1 MDTSWQILVFGQK
14 NGLMRQAFRLVPSW
28 PWRWQGRGV
37 VPWVPDWRIWRDE
50 WLLIE
55 GEISINVYE
64 HLWKYLLIPYHTEEK
79 YLWTYLL
86 MIMMIILMSAGFLG
100 SMDTVWFAKWSSFPL
115 SAGEPPCFFTKS
127 TFFGPR
133 LLGSHSFSHHLLI
146 IFQVFPDPS
155 FSPRNSIFPILS
167 PGIPSCAFFPRRRL
181 QRLELGPLGVVAVSA
196 EGPSWPRNQG
206 LGRLSEAQYLGL
218 WWFNGA
224 FHRDTPN
231 GW

>member
-14 NGLMRQAFRLVPSW
+14 NGLMRQAFRLVLSW

-100 SMDTVWFAKWSSFPL
+100 CRLVRKMVFVPTICWWTPMFFHKVYIFWAKTPWLAFIFSSSSHHIPGLSRSKFFPQEFHL
-115 SAGEPPCFFTKS
+115 
-127 TFFGPR
+127 
-133 LLGSHSFSHHLLI
+133 SHSFPRYPQLR
-146 IFQVFPDPS
+146 F
-155 FSPRNSIFPILS
+155 FSS
-167 PGIPSCAFFPRRRL
+167 
-181 QRLELGPLGVVAVSA
+181 
-196 EGPSWPRNQG
+196 
-206 LGRLSEAQYLGL
+206 
-218 WWFNGA
+218 
-224 FHRDTPN
+224 
-231 GW
+231 